1 MEILINGKPV
11 EVKEGITVD
20 EIPAVTGIKAE
31 GIAIAVEN
39 RVIRKPEWC
48 STKLNNGDRVTVI
61 KAVCG
66 G

>member
-1 MEILINGKPV
+1 MEITVNGKAF
-11 EVKEGITVD
+11 EVNDGINVG
-20 EIPAVTGIKAE
+20 EIPALAGINSE
-31 GIAIAVEN
+31 SIAIAVEN
-39 RVIRKPEWC
+39 RVIRKAEWS

>member
-1 MEILINGKPV
+1 MEITVNGKAF
-11 EVKEGITVD
+11 EVNDSITVG
-20 EIPAVTGIKAE
+20 EIPALAGINSE
-31 GIAIAVEN
+31 SIAIAVEN
-39 RVIRKPEWC
+39 RVIRKAEWS

>member
-1 MEILINGKPV
+1 MEITVNGKAF
-11 EVKEGITVD
+11 EVNDGITVG
-20 EIPAVTGIKAE
+20 EIPALAGINSE
-31 GIAIAVEN
+31 SRAIAVEN
-39 RVIRKPEWC
+39 RVIRKAEWS